1 MAPDAA
7 VPALP
12 RAARQRALNPAY
24 ARGFARNLAVGAGA
38 FAIALA
44 YACIKG
50 VNLQDESWFLQVVNR
65 VLSGDVLYR
74 DVAFGATPLSVYAST
89 ALASVFGIEVL
100 VVKAVVSICFAIS
113 VLACWSI
120 ARRLEFGPRRT
131 VACIAALLLYLLPGI
146 SAFGAAYTPMAIA
159 SMLVCFACVLAAS
172 DGNRRALVL
181 GAVAAAVCF
190 ASKQNMGV
198 YALAAF
204 LIVLVGRGRI
214 RSAVQVTGVFAVTT
228 VVLLLPVI
236 LNGGLAWLV
245 DYGFTGKGTYMRL
258 GHVSYA
264 WQVAGILTTLGDIR
278 SLRVFYWEH
287 QFLLPILTLAVLA
300 FAVVARGQRDAQ
312 TMVVVLFA
320 GAGLASVF
328 PRAEWLHLTVAN
340 PFLIIAT
347 AHLWPTLRAAMTRRA
362 ASLWVWLAGVW
373 LGAGLVALVCAA
385 ALQTKNPQQVWST
398 LPHFRGV
405 MIERAALVDLER
417 EVGSLRDNATEGAL
431 FIVGPKAGFYYV
443 LTGLRNPTAFDYP
456 FATTFGKAGEERTA
470 RAIREGTIKAACID
484 PAMPPRFRPLL
495 VETAIRQT
503 MKPERVAGSCH
514 AFRL

>member
-7 VPALP
+7 VPAVP
-12 RAARQRALNPAY
+12 RAARHGALKPART
-24 ARGFARNLAVGAGA
+24 RGFARSLAAGTGA
-38 FAIALA
+38 FTIALA

-74 DVAFGATPLSVYAST
+74 DVAFGATPLSVYASA

-100 VVKAVVSICFAIS
+100 VLKAVVSLCFAIS
-113 VLACWSI
+113 LLACWSI

-131 VACIAALLLYLLPGI
+131 IACIAALFLYLLPGI

-159 SMLVCFACVLAAS
+159 SMLVCFACALAAVA
-172 DGNRRALVL
+172 GNRRALVL

-190 ASKQNMGV
+190 ASKQNMGI
-198 YALAAF
+198 YALAA
-204 LIVLVGRGRI
+204 LLVVLAGRGGI
-214 RSAVQVTGVFAVTT
+214 RSGAQVVGVFALSTLA
-228 VVLLLPVI
+228 LLLPVI
-236 LNGGLAWLV
+236 LSDGLAWLV

-264 WQVAGILTTLGDIR
+264 WQVAGIVTTLGDIR
-278 SLRVFYWEH
+278 SLRVLYWEH
-287 QFLLPILTLAVLA
+287 QFLLPLMTLA
-300 FAVVARGQRDAQ
+300 AVAYAVIAKGQRDAQ
-312 TMVVVLFA
+312 TVVVLLFA
-320 GAGLASVF
+320 GAGLLSVF
-328 PRAEWLHLTVAN
+328 PRADWLHLSVAN
-340 PFLIIAT
+340 PFLIIAV
-347 AHLWPTLRAAMTRRA
+347 AHIWPTLRA
-362 ASLWVWLAGVW
+362 SSFWVWLVGAW
-373 LGAGLVALVCAA
+373 LAAGLVALVCAA
-385 ALQTKNPQQVWST
+385 ALQTNAPQQAWST

-405 MIERAALVDLER
+405 MIDLAALVDLER
-417 EVGSLRDNATEGAL
+417 ETRSLRDNAAGGEL

-443 LTGLRNPTAFDYP
+443 LTGLRNPTPYDYP

-470 RAIREGTIKAACID
+470 RAIREGRIKAACID
-484 PAMPPRFRPLL
+484 PSTPAKFRPII

-503 MKPERVAGSCH
+503 MKPERAAGSCY